1 VVAMKKLED
10 ADIIRIMREEWDA
23 KLSRLSEEVDA
34 VLKGKVDG
42 KEKTILSPDTKLR
55 HKKSKILYTLV
66 SIGPRDAILKTP
78 EEKQFL
84 VDKDT
89 LEKEYAID

>member
-1 VVAMKKLED
+1 MKNLNE
-10 ADIIRIMREEWDA
+10 ADIIQMMREEWNA
-23 KLSRLSEEVDA
+23 KLTRLAEEVDA
-34 VLKGKVDG
+34 VFKGKIDG
-42 KEKTILSPDTKLR
+42 EEKEILSPDTKLR
-55 HKKSKILYTLV
+55 HKESKLLYTLI

-78 EEKQFL
+78 EGKQFI

>member
-1 VVAMKKLED
+1 MKKLEE

-23 KLSRLSEEVDA
+23 KVSRLAEEVDA

-42 KEKTILSPDTKLR
+42 SEKTILSPDTKLR
-55 HKKSKILYTLV
+55 HKKSKILYTLYSV
-66 SIGPRDAILKTP
+66 GPRDAILKTP
-78 EEKQFL
+78 EGKLFH

-89 LEKEYAID
+89 LENEYAID

>member
-1 VVAMKKLED
+1 MKKLKD
-10 ADIIRIMREEWDA
+10 ADILQLMKEEWAA
-23 KLSRLSEEVDA
+23 KLARLSEEVDA
-34 VLKGKVDG
+34 VFKGKVDG
-42 KEKTILSPDTKLR
+42 EEKTILSPDTKLK
-55 HKKSKILYTLV
+55 HKKSKLLYTLV

-78 EEKQFL
+78 ENKQFI

>member
-1 VVAMKKLED
+1 MKRLEES
-10 ADIIRIMREEWDA
+10 DIIQIMREEWDA
-23 KLSRLSEEVDA
+23 RLARLSEEVDA

-42 KEKTILSPDTKLR
+42 KEKTILSSDTKLR

-66 SIGPRDAILKTP
+66 SIGPCDAILKTP
-78 EEKQFL
+78 EGDKQFI

-89 LEKEYAID
+89 LENEYAID

>member
-1 VVAMKKLED
+1 MKKLEE

-23 KLSRLSEEVDA
+23 KVSRLAEEVDA
-34 VLKGKVDG
+34 ILKGKVDG
-42 KEKTILSPDTKLR
+42 EEKTILSPDTKLR
-55 HKKSKILYTLV
+55 HKKSKILYTLD

-78 EEKQFL
+78 EGKSFL

>member
-1 VVAMKKLED
+1 MNKLEES
-10 ADIIRIMREEWDA
+10 DIIQIMREEWDA
-23 KLSRLSEEVDA
+23 KLARLAEDVDA

-55 HKKSKILYTLV
+55 HKVSKLLYTLISV
-66 SIGPRDAILKTP
+66 GPRDAILLTP
-78 EEKQFL
+78 EGDKQFI

>member
-1 VVAMKKLED
+1 MKKLED
-10 ADIIRIMREEWDA
+10 ADIIQLMKEEWA
-23 KLSRLSEEVDA
+23 TKLAQLSEEVDA
-34 VLKGKVDG
+34 VFKGKVDG
-42 KEKTILSPDTKLR
+42 AEKTILSPDTKLK
-55 HKKSKILYTLV
+55 HKKSKLLYTLV

-78 EEKQFL
+78 ENKQFI

>member
-1 VVAMKKLED
+1 MKKLED
-10 ADIIRIMREEWDA
+10 ADIIQLMKEEWAA
-23 KLSRLSEEVDA
+23 KLAQLSEEVDA
-34 VLKGKVDG
+34 VFKGKVDG
-42 KEKTILSPDTKLR
+42 TEKTILSPDTKLK
-55 HKKSKILYTLV
+55 HKKSKLLYTLV

-78 EEKQFL
+78 ENKQFI

>member
-1 VVAMKKLED
+1 MKKLED
-10 ADIIRIMREEWDA
+10 ADIIQLMREEWNA
-23 KLSRLSEEVDA
+23 KLARLSEEVDA

-55 HKKSKILYTLV
+55 HKKSKLLYTLV

-78 EEKQFL
+78 EDKQFI

>member
-1 VVAMKKLED
+1 MKKLED
-10 ADIIRIMREEWDA
+10 ADIIRLMREEWEA

-34 VLKGKVDG
+34 VLTGKVDG
-42 KEKTILSPDTKLR
+42 KEKMILSPDTKLR
-55 HKKSKILYTLV
+55 HKKSKLLYTLV
-66 SIGPRDAILKTP
+66 SIGPRDAILMTP
-78 EEKQFL
+78 EGDKKFL

>member
-1 VVAMKKLED
+1 MKKLED
-10 ADIIRIMREEWDA
+10 ADIIQLMKEEWAA
-23 KLSRLSEEVDA
+23 KLARLSEEVDA
-34 VLKGKVDG
+34 VFKGKVDG
-42 KEKTILSPDTKLR
+42 TEKTILSPDTKLK
-55 HKKSKILYTLV
+55 HKKSKLLYTLV

-78 EEKQFL
+78 ENKQFI

>member
-1 VVAMKKLED
+1 MKKLKD
-10 ADIIRIMREEWDA
+10 ADIIQLMKEEWAA
-23 KLSRLSEEVDA
+23 KLARLSEEVDA
-34 VLKGKVDG
+34 VFKGKVDG
-42 KEKTILSPDTKLR
+42 EEKTILSPDTKLK
-55 HKKSKILYTLV
+55 HKKSKLLYTLV

-78 EEKQFL
+78 ENKQFI

>member
-1 VVAMKKLED
+1 MKKLED
-10 ADIIRIMREEWDA
+10 VDIIQLMKEEWAA
-23 KLSRLSEEVDA
+23 KLARLSEEVDA
-34 VLKGKVDG
+34 VFKGKVDG
-42 KEKTILSPDTKLR
+42 EEKTILSPDTKLR
-55 HKKSKILYTLV
+55 HKKSKLLYTLV

-78 EEKQFL
+78 ENKQFI

>member
-1 VVAMKKLED
+1 MKKLKES
-10 ADIIRIMREEWDA
+10 DIIQLMREEWDS
-23 KLSRLSEEVDA
+23 KLSRLTEEVDA

-42 KEKTILSPDTKLR
+42 KEKNVLSPDTKLR
-55 HKKSKILYTLV
+55 HKESRLLYTLI
-66 SIGPRDAILKTP
+66 SIGPRDAILMTP
-78 EEKQFL
+78 ECDKKFI